1 MATESNSPRVD
12 YAFGDIRVEPAA
24 HRVLRDGH
32 ELELEP
38 KAYSVL
44 LQFVTHP
51 GELIQHDD
59 LLEHVWGHKCVTPA
73 SLSRVISQL
82 RQKLGDE
89 AAEPRYIQTVH
100 GLGYRLIAGVTA
112 RNPMD
117 AALATSDVRRPPRH
131 PDGARRWWI

>member
-1 MATESNSPRVD
+1 MD

-24 HRVLRDGH
+24 HRVSRAGC
-32 ELELEP
+32 ELDLEP

-59 LLEHVWGHKCVTPA
+59 LLERVWGHKYVTPA

-89 AAEPRYIQTVH
+89 TAEPRYIQTVH
-100 GLGYRLIAGVTA
+100 GVGYRLILSPQVSQPASRPEG
-112 RNPMD
+112 
-117 AALATSDVRRPPRH
+117 SGSSHRRR
-131 PDGARRWWI
+131 